1 MDMLFSV
8 LAGIGVLLLA
18 AVLLAVGMAPVLLI
32 PILLVVG
39 VVGAAF
45 WLLSTTLRD
54 AKVTSGPSP
63 SGVPTTEQASYDPAH
78 QR

>member
-39 VVGAAF
+39 LIGAAF
-45 WLLSTTLRD
+45 WLLSSRLRN
-54 AKVTSGPSP
+54 AKVTSGAAP

-78 QR
+78 RA